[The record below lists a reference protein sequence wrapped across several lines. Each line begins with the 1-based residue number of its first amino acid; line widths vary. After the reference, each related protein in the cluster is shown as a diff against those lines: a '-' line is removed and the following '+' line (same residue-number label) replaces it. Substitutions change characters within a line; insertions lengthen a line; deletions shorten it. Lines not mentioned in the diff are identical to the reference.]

1 MDRLERH
8 ADLLLR
14 VGVNLQS
21 GQPLMIAA
29 DIAHAPLVRVIAER
43 AWKAGAAG
51 VFTLYGDVYL
61 RQPQVEFAPEEA
73 LTNSPPGVI
82 AMLEELVAKRSAFIR
97 IAGDPAPD
105 LLAGADP
112 ARVGRAIPVEYLRR
126 WGEAISGRKLAWTIG
141 GYPVEGWARQVFGE
155 PDVERLWQ
163 AVDRIV
169 RLDAPDPVAAW
180 TERLGRLERL
190 AAALNQRHF
199 DALHYRGPGTDLTVG
214 LLPSGRWTSAGGFRT
229 AWGQAHVPNLPTE
242 EVFTSPDCRRAEGTI
257 RSTRP
262 LVVAGRVIEGL
273 EFTFKDGRITE
284 VRAASGGDDVI
295 KAMIAT
301 DGGAA
306 HLGELA
312 LVDEDSRIGE
322 SGLIFWNTLYDENAA
337 CHIAFGRGF
346 DFCVESEE
354 DLEHGLNRS
363 AVHTDFM
370 VGSPEIDIDG
380 LEKGG
385 AVVPVLRN
393 NQFQSF

>member
-14 VGVNLQS
+14 VGVNLQP

-43 AWKAGAAG
+43 AWKAGAAA

-61 RQPQVEFAPEEA
+61 RKPLVEFAPEEA
-73 LTNSPPGVI
+73 LTINPPGSV
-82 AMLEELVAKRSAFIR
+82 AMLEELVAKRAAFIR

-112 ARVGRAIPVEYLRR
+112 ARAGRAFPVEYTRR
-126 WGEAISGRKLAWTIG
+126 WGEAISRRELAWTIG
-141 GYPVEGWARQVFGE
+141 GYAVEGWARQVFGE

-163 AVDRIV
+163 AVDRAV
-169 RLDAPDPVAAW
+169 RLDAPDPVGAW
-180 TERLGRLERL
+180 AERLGRLEQL
-190 AAALNQRHF
+190 AAALNQRRL
-199 DALHYRGPGTDLTVG
+199 DALHYHGPGTDLIVG

-242 EVFTSPDCRRAEGTI
+242 EVFTSPDCRRADGTI

-262 LVVAGRVIEGL
+262 LVVAGRVIESL
-273 EFTFKDGRITE
+273 EFTFKEGRITE

-370 VGSPEIDIDG
+370 VGSPEIEIDG